1 MLKPLPLLALLAMAL
16 ALAAGAE
23 IDRQEQGKA
32 RFVASHTIRTPA
44 LSFGGLSAIELDE
57 SGTRFT
63 VLSDRGFI
71 ATGRIRRDGA
81 GRITDLAAVQS
92 WPLRAISGRKLHLW
106 ERDAEGLA
114 IAPSGLIHVSF
125 EGFHRVRAYPGPAM
139 AARPLPGSPL
149 FRKLDGNLG
158 LEALAI
164 DRQGRLLAV
173 PEAFP
178 TPDALPLLRLENG
191 EWRKIA
197 AIPRRGPFRPTGADV
212 GPDGAL
218 YLLERDFVWYRGFRS
233 RIRRFRLAETGI
245 TQEETLLVT
254 PFGRHD
260 NLEGIA
266 VWPRAN
272 GQLRMTLI
280 SDDNANWVQR
290 SEIVE
295 YDVAPLPPHPA
306 ATARAALEA
315 EAALQPGGGAA
326 K

>member
-1 MLKPLPLLALLAMAL
+1 MLRPLPLLALLAMAF

-23 IDRQEQGKA
+23 IGHGAHGKA
-32 RFVASHTIRTPA
+32 RLVGSHTIRAPA
-44 LSFGGLSAIELDE
+44 LSFGGLSAIELDGN
-57 SGTRFT
+57 GTRFT

-71 ATGRIRRDGA
+71 ATGRIRRDGE
-81 GRITDLAAVQS
+81 GRIVALDGVQS
-92 WPLRAISGRKLHLW
+92 WPLKAISGRSLRLW

-114 IAPSGLIHVSF
+114 IGPSGPIHVSF
-125 EGFHRVRAYPGPAM
+125 EGFHRVRAYPAPTA
-139 AARPLPGSPL
+139 AARSIPGSP
-149 FRKLDGNLG
+149 FFAKLDDNLG

-164 DRQGRLLAV
+164 DRQGRLLAI

-178 TPDALPLLRLENG
+178 DPHALPLLRLENG
-191 EWRKIA
+191 MWRKIA
-197 AIPRRGPFRPTGADV
+197 TIPRRGPFRPTGADI

-245 TQEETLLVT
+245 SEEETLLVT

-266 VWPRAN
+266 VWPRAD
-272 GQLRMTLI
+272 GQVRMTLI

-290 SEIVE
+290 SEMVE
-295 YDVAPLPPHPA
+295 YDVSPLPPRRA
-306 ATARAALEA
+306 GAARAALDMQMP
-315 EAALQPGGGAA
+315 LQPSGGAA